1 MSRVNVFVRLE
12 AGINRG
18 LDRAR
23 ARSGAFDHFYRTA
36 DRFGFVLGGRLAA
49 AIAYYGFFA
58 IFAFALVGYAAFG
71 FVLNNVRVNEA
82 VVSFL
87 TDNLPFLDIKNVED
101 AVSGVQ
107 TTGRPIGIVGL
118 VGLVFTGIGWV
129 EAIRSSQRLVHG
141 FQQQPGN
148 LVIRRVIDI
157 GVLLVVLIMLIVSVG
172 AVDGLKTL
180 LVWAIGDGGT
190 WLMALT
196 YFLTVLVNLVI
207 AFALLCAIPRIRMS
221 PRRLVIPLIMVGG
234 GLTVLNSVGRLYVN
248 WVRDNAAYA
257 LIGPVGLLIYLYLY
271 NQILIWA
278 AAVAATDHH
287 GTVRDLG
294 AAPPDPPP
302 PHTVSPVDHDE
313 DDQGNGSQGGPGGA

>member
-1 MSRVNVFVRLE
+1 MNPLARIE

-23 ARSGAFDHFYRTA
+23 ERSGAFDHFYRAA

-58 IFAFALVGYAAFG
+58 IFAFALVGYAVFG
-71 FVLNNVRVNEA
+71 FVLSNGGVNEA
-82 VVSFL
+82 FVDFL
-87 TDNLPFLDIKNVED
+87 TANLPFLDIKNVED

-118 VGLVFTGIGWV
+118 IGLVFTGIGWV
-129 EAIRSSQRLVHG
+129 EAIRSSQRAVH
-141 FQQQPGN
+141 FLKQQPGN
-148 LVIRRVIDI
+148 LVVRRFVDL
-157 GVLLVVLIMLIVSVG
+157 GVLLIVLAMVIISVG
-172 AVDGLKTL
+172 AVDGLRTL
-180 LVWAIGDGGT
+180 LTWAIGGGGT
-190 WLMALT
+190 WLMVLT
-196 YFLTVLVNLVI
+196 YVLTVLVNLVI

-221 PRRLVIPLIMVGG
+221 PRRLVVPMIMVAG
-234 GLTVLNSVGRLYVN
+234 GLTILNSVGRLYVN

-257 LIGPVGLLIYLYLY
+257 LVGPVGLLIYLYLY

-278 AAVAATDHH
+278 AAVAATDTH

-294 AAPPDPPP
+294 APPAEPMP
-302 PHTVSPVDHDE
+302 PHGPPPVDHEEEE
-313 DDQGNGSQGGPGGA
+313 DPGNGNPEGHHGA

>member
-1 MSRVNVFVRLE
+1 MSRVNPLARIE
-12 AGINRG
+12 AGVNRG

-23 ARSGAFDHFYRTA
+23 ERSAAFDHFYRAA

-58 IFAFALVGYAAFG
+58 IFAFALVGYAVFG
-71 FVLNNVRVNEA
+71 FTLSNAQVNEA
-82 VVSFL
+82 VVTFIAG
-87 TDNLPFLDIKNVED
+87 NLPFLDIQNVQD

-107 TTGRPIGIVGL
+107 TSGRPIGIIGL

-129 EAIRSSQRLVHG
+129 EAIRSSQRAVHG

-148 LVIRRVIDI
+148 LVVRRFIDL
-157 GVLLVVLIMLIVSVG
+157 GVLLIVLAMVIASVG

-180 LVWAIGDGGT
+180 LTWAIGGNGT
-190 WLMALT
+190 WLMVLT
-196 YFLTVLVNLVI
+196 YVLTVLVNLVI

-221 PRRLVIPLIMVGG
+221 PRRLVIPMIMVAG

-257 LIGPVGLLIYLYLY
+257 LIGPVGLLIYLYIY

-278 AAVAATDHH
+278 AAVAATDRH

-294 AAPPDPPP
+294 SGEPESPVLHA
-302 PHTVSPVDHDE
+302 VSPVDHDE
-313 DDQGNGSQGGPGGA
+313 DDPGNGNPEGHHGA

>member
-1 MSRVNVFVRLE
+1 MNPLARIE
-12 AGINRG
+12 AGVNRAF
-18 LDRAR
+18 DRAR
-23 ARSGAFDHFYRTA
+23 ERSAVFDHVYRAA

-58 IFAFALVGYAAFG
+58 IFAFALVGYAVFG
-71 FVLNNVRVNEA
+71 FTLGNARINEA
-82 VVSFL
+82 VVTFIAG
-87 TDNLPFLDIKNVED
+87 NLPFLDIQNVQD

-129 EAIRSSQRLVHG
+129 EAIRSSQRAVHG

-148 LVIRRVIDI
+148 LVVRRIIDL
-157 GVLLVVLIMLIVSVG
+157 GVLLIVLAMVIASVG
-172 AVDGLKTL
+172 AVDGLRTL
-180 LVWAIGDGGT
+180 LTWAIGGHGT
-190 WLMALT
+190 WLMVLT
-196 YFLTVLVNLVI
+196 YVLTVLVNLVI

-221 PRRLVIPLIMVGG
+221 PRRLVVPMIMVAG

-257 LIGPVGLLIYLYLY
+257 LVGPVGLLIYLYLY

-278 AAVAATDHH
+278 AAVAATDRH

-294 AAPPDPPP
+294 ASQPDLPP
-302 PHTVSPVDHDE
+302 PHAVSPVDNDE
-313 DDQGNGSQGGPGGA
+313 DDAQNGNPEGHHGA